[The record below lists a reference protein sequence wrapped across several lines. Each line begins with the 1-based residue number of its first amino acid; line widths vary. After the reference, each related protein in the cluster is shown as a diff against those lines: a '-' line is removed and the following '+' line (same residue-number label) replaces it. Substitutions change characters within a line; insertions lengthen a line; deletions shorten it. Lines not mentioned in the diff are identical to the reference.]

1 MVACPAPCH
10 ENVAIQS
17 FAQLLHMKTSV
28 SVSLVYPRQE
38 VLMLVFEVSL
48 YSEVRFCE
56 RLPGTQLKFACR
68 WWVWRSPQLLKV
80 GEL

>member
-38 VLMLVFEVSL
+38 VLMLMFEVSL
-48 YSEVRFCE
+48 
-56 RLPGTQLKFACR
+56 
-68 WWVWRSPQLLKV
+68 
-80 GEL
+80 